1 MRCSVV
7 WWGWGADLVPR
18 EVVEKW
24 LAYFRAELPA
34 VAFKCSTQKQA
45 QNLSQRRA
53 VPGGKGAKNRGNKV
67 PTSVSASVQAH
78 DWILN

>member
-1 MRCSVV
+1 MF
-7 WWGWGADLVPR
+7 ADLVPK

-53 VPGGKGAKNRGNKV
+53 IPGGKGAKKRGNE
-67 PTSVSASVQAH
+67 VSQEGTYKRPSIQQGLV
-78 DWILN
+78 DL